1 MWRRRAPLSAHLIAE
16 VEHVAEYGPLE
27 PHEPVPG
34 CGCALCLTLAAGGT
48 WEDARHVAAIVR
60 ELSRLWPDEREGAAA
75 EWLDGVDLPLPSP
88 GVLAALA
95 ALDPGARPDRPRRTS
110 WQDPNRRREPLPV
123 EDARAADILAVAA
136 RLGLGEP
143 RKAGRN
149 EYRVRCP
156 FHDDSDPSLT
166 LTADAGLWYCFPC
179 GLGGDVIELV
189 RRVRDVP
196 FADAVR
202 ELAGR
207 AA

>member
-1 MWRRRAPLSAHLIAE
+1 MWRRRVPLSPHLIAE
-16 VEHVAEYGPLE
+16 IEHAAEHGPLE
-27 PHEPVPG
+27 AGEPVPG
-34 CGCALCLTLAAGGT
+34 CGCALCLTWAAGGSQD
-48 WEDARHVAAIVR
+48 EAHFAAAIVR
-60 ELSRLWPDEREGAAA
+60 ELARLWPDEREGAAA
-75 EWLDGVDLPLPSP
+75 EWLDGAALSLPSP

-95 ALDPGARPDRPRRTS
+95 ALEPGARRERPRRTN
-110 WQDPNRRREPLPV
+110 WQDHVRWREPLPV

-156 FHDDSDPSLT
+156 FHDDKDPSLT

-179 GLGGDVIELV
+179 GLGGDVIELF
-189 RRVRDVP
+189 RRVRGVP

-202 ELAGR
+202 ELA